1 MAAGWRD
8 RGGERGAEGAYEV
21 RISVQV
27 EDRPGLLAA
36 ITQVLASMNTDIRD
50 ADVRTFD
57 DRTAHIELTL
67 RIQDLKHLEK
77 VVKSV
82 RGVSGVID
90 IERQT
95 VAR

>member
-1 MAAGWRD
+1 
-8 RGGERGAEGAYEV
+8 
-21 RISVQV
+21 
-27 EDRPGLLAA
+27 
-36 ITQVLASMNTDIRD
+36 MNTDIRD

-82 RGVSGVID
+82 RGVAGVIGV
-90 IERQT
+90 ERQS

>member
-1 MAAGWRD
+1 MAPLHEALVALG
-8 RGGERGAEGAYEV
+8 
-21 RISVQV
+21 
-27 EDRPGLLAA
+27 
-36 ITQVLASMNTDIRD
+36 

-90 IERQT
+90 VERQT